1 VSTISSSEAMEGPRM
16 WKRTKVMSPFFAASI
31 NPMLRSACS
40 VGDSKPAR
48 MSIKLTAAP
57 VELTV
62 SKIVLSTHMANID
75 IAHLRWRR

>member
-1 VSTISSSEAMEGPRM
+1 
-16 WKRTKVMSPFFAASI
+16 
-31 NPMLRSACS
+31 
-40 VGDSKPAR
+40 

-75 IAHLRWRR
+75 IAHLRRRR